1 MKKILFVLVL
11 GFSAAA
17 AQASTCETRVDSHQ
31 GATTVQRV
39 KYCLNEPK
47 PEEVIIKSIPK
58 NEGGFAFLYPFL
70 IGMVFA
76 LAGTPCSTPI

>member
-1 MKKILFVLVL
+1 MYYDNKYGDTMKKILFVLVL
-11 GFSAAA
+11 GFSATA

-47 PEEVIIKSIPK
+47 P
-58 NEGGFAFLYPFL
+58 
-70 IGMVFA
+70 
-76 LAGTPCSTPI
+76 